1 MNNDLYGVLV
11 YKDKKYHFVLDDRF
25 VRIIG
30 EPFQYINDF
39 NDADEIDVIQGVT
52 AGNRDIRFLRCNFPK
67 TTLDLLH
74 HFPFK
79 DMLFQTVI
87 WTAPVTLHITA
98 VHLNRMQ

>member
-52 AGNRDIRFLRCNFPK
+52 AGNRDIRFFALQIFQR
-67 TTLDLLH
+67 LLWICCIIFH
-74 HFPFK
+74 SRICYFK
-79 DMLFQTVI
+79 Q
-87 WTAPVTLHITA
+87 
-98 VHLNRMQ
+98 

>member
-1 MNNDLYGVLV
+1 MNNVLYGVLV

-52 AGNRDIRFLRCNFPK
+52 AGNRDNFTK

-79 DMLFQTVI
+79 DMPFQTVI
-87 WTAPVTLHITA
+87 WAAPVTLHITA